1 VTTTTFNLEGLSDEA
16 KQTFIQ
22 SLLSEIKE
30 EEREVV
36 IGKQRSAVVAVL
48 GMIVGV
54 VLYFSL

>member
-1 VTTTTFNLEGLSDEA
+1 LKVCR
-16 KQTFIQ
+16 
-22 SLLSEIKE
+22 IKE

>member
-1 VTTTTFNLEGLSDEA
+1 VTTTFNLEGLSDEA
-16 KQTFIQ
+16 KRTFIL

>member
-1 VTTTTFNLEGLSDEA
+1 MTTTTFNLEGLSDEA

>member
-1 VTTTTFNLEGLSDEA
+1 MTTTTFNLEGLSDEA

-48 GMIVGV
+48 GMVVGV

>member
-48 GMIVGV
+48 GMVVGV